1 MAAPTLLTPAEYR
14 RVPWRNG
21 RGMTTEIAQETDGT
35 GGFLWR
41 FSLAEVTEDGAFSA
55 FPGID
60 RLILAAEGAG
70 MDLSIDGA
78 APVAVPREGPALAFS
93 GDASVGCALTGG
105 AVTAANLMV
114 ARATAAGGL
123 YALPPGGAWSGAGS
137 VVIVHALA
145 GTLAI
150 RPTGGHGFTVE
161 AGGTALLRDG
171 TVRVVAGSGDRGL
184 CAAVRMIRSG

>member
-1 MAAPTLLTPAEYR
+1 MTAPTLLAPADHR

-21 RGMTTEIAQETDGT
+21 RGMTTEIAQETDGA

-60 RLILAAEGAG
+60 RLILVAEGAG
-70 MDLSIDGA
+70 MALSIDGA
-78 APVAVPREGPALAFS
+78 APVAVPREGAALAFS
-93 GDASVGCALTGG
+93 GDAMVRCALAGG

-114 ARATAAGGL
+114 ARGTAAG
-123 YALPPGGAWSGAGS
+123 ALAALAPDDTWSGEGS
-137 VVIVHALA
+137 VVLVHALA

-150 RPTGGHGFTVE
+150 RPAGGAGFAVE
-161 AGGTALLRDG
+161 AGVTALMRD
-171 TVRVVAGSGDRGL
+171 TALRVVARPQAHGL
-184 CAAVRMIRSG
+184 CAALRVIRSR